1 LEALAG
7 FRVYT
12 LAGAKRSQIINSA
25 LVESVV
31 RLHLHLVSDSTGET
45 VTTVARAGVSQF
57 DGVIPV
63 EHVWSFVRN
72 RAQVDQVLTMVK
84 ALPGLVIFTLV
95 QPDLRQALQD
105 GCRQLNTPCVPI
117 LDGVFSALSSLVGA
131 ESRPQIGRQ
140 HAMDAGYFSRIEAMN
155 FMLQHDDGQAVW
167 DLDQADLVL
176 VGVSR
181 TSKTPLSIYLAN
193 RGIKVANVPVVPD
206 CPLPPELEQL
216 RRPLVVG
223 LTINP
228 EPLVQIRTSRLRQLR
243 AEQLRSGPAFDGD
256 YAELERVREELLYA
270 RRLFARQGWP
280 VIDVTRR
287 SVEETAAALLQ
298 LLQARQV
305 ERQSAASEPR
315 EAP

>member
-1 LEALAG
+1 
-7 FRVYT
+7 
-12 LAGAKRSQIINSA
+12 
-25 LVESVV
+25 V

-45 VTTVARAGVSQF
+45 VITVARAGVSQF

-84 ALPGLVIFTLV
+84 ALPGVVIFTLV
-95 QPDLRQALQD
+95 SPDLRQALQE
-105 GCRQLNTPCVPI
+105 GCRKLGTPCVPI
-117 LDGVFSALSSLVGA
+117 LDGVFDALSHLLGA

-140 HAMDAGYFSRIEAMN
+140 HAMDDGYFSRIEAMN
-155 FMLQHDDGQAVW
+155 FMLHHDDGQAVR

-181 TSKTPLSIYLAN
+181 TSKTPVSIYLAN
-193 RGIKVANVPVVPD
+193 RGIKVANVPVVPG
-206 CPLPPELEQL
+206 CPLPAELEQVT
-216 RRPLVVG
+216 RPLVVG

-228 EPLVQIRTSRLRQLR
+228 EPLVQIRMSRLRQLR
-243 AEQLRSGPAFDGD
+243 AEQPRGGKRFDGD
-256 YAELERVREELLYA
+256 YAELERVREELAYA
-270 RRLFARQGWP
+270 RRLFARHGWP

-287 SVEETAAALLQ
+287 SVEESAAALLQ
-298 LLQARQV
+298 LLRARD
-305 ERQSAASEPR
+305 EARHGASAEPR